1 MSFLTAA
8 SDRSSSGS
16 GVSGVSGASFSGASS
31 FFSLSFWTALVLLA
45 IHHLLDHAA
54 HCAHKSL
61 LDTLRGHVASLR
73 PHLPKGHQPP
83 RILRDMPG
91 GTESLPSTDPLRRR
105 LPVTKKAP
113 LPYAGR
119 IAVPLPGSGH
129 RSATRRIRPKK
140 PA

>member
-61 LDTLRGHVASLR
+61 LDTLRGYCGTCRGGPEVSRAWTRYAEDR
-73 PHLPKGHQPP
+73 PQL
-83 RILRDMPG
+83 
-91 GTESLPSTDPLRRR
+91 
-105 LPVTKKAP
+105 TKKAP

-119 IAVPLPGSGH
+119 IAVPFPGSEH
-129 RSATRRIRPKK
+129 RSSTGRDRPKRPE
-140 PA
+140 PAPFPHLIRLRNVPK

>member
-61 LDTLRGHVASLR
+61 WTLSADTAGHAGWDLKS
-73 PHLPKGHQPP
+73 PQHGPATPKTAPN
-83 RILRDMPG
+83 
-91 GTESLPSTDPLRRR
+91 
-105 LPVTKKAP
+105 KKAP

-119 IAVPLPGSGH
+119 IAGPFPGSEP
-129 RSATRRIRPKK
+129 RSRPGAPGRKR
-140 PA
+140 PASAPFSSP